1 MPNLRTT
8 PAADISREFQT
19 GLPPDVRT
27 RPYISFDPINYSNS
41 SMLLPNAH
49 QDFELYAPPGYIY
62 ELENIYLNVSP
73 PSGATSGYHS
83 FEVTGLGSIKTT
95 YGSATYTGILKFA
108 YSYWMYANKESH
120 PTERQLSAIR
130 SCVSDENNP
139 IRVRYSN
146 YTDANQDN
154 TRTAQFLV
162 RRVKV

>member
-27 RPYISFDPINYSNS
+27 RPYISFQVIQQSNS
-41 SMLLPNAH
+41 STIEPNGY
-49 QDFELYAPPGYIY
+49 QDFELYAPAGYIY
-62 ELENIYLNVSP
+62 ELENAYLNVSP

-108 YSYWMYANKESH
+108 YSYWEYANKESH
-120 PTERQLSAIR
+120 PTDRQLSAIR

-146 YTDANQDN
+146 YTDANQDK
-154 TRTAQFLV
+154 TRTVQFMI